1 MKFQHK
7 TCSGTVR
14 FCNWKLKSGMKCN
27 KIVFSSFLSQI
38 ENHVHWVLNFPVNSV
53 FAYDSR
59 NSFWA
64 DLLKVA
70 FSQNILMHLSFSQTY
85 EPFIFLNMKIWI
97 LGICQ
102 PTMTFFPLQ
111 VSKMSNFKTFSISKQ
126 ISGTKIQ
133 IFKLRKIYHSY
144 VWGNDKCISTS
155 WKKSPLTLFR
165 LACVTW

>member
-14 FCNWKLKSGMKCN
+14 FCNWKLKSGMKYN

-102 PTMTFFPLQ
+102 PTMTFFSFTSQILRHSQ
-111 VSKMSNFKTFSISKQ
+111 FLSKFQAPKFKFLSSGKYIILMFEEMISASVLPEKN
-126 ISGTKIQ
+126 
-133 IFKLRKIYHSY
+133 H
-144 VWGNDKCISTS
+144 
-155 WKKSPLTLFR
+155 P
-165 LACVTW
+165 